1 MENETSTF
9 HLGPLSLK
17 RTHVTV
23 HEGILHPLCTDGVLN
38 PSWETR
44 FHFYINHYII
54 ISYYIIM

>member
-23 HEGILHPLCTDGVLN
+23 HEGIPRPLRTDGVQN
-38 PSWETR
+38 PS
-44 FHFYINHYII
+44 
-54 ISYYIIM
+54 